1 MEAVT
6 EIHSNGYRVDIGVF
20 QGPLDLLLH
29 LIRKEEVD
37 IADIPIARIT
47 RQYLSYIELMQ
58 TLNLDVVGEY
68 ILMAATLIRI
78 KTRMLLPREE
88 TDADEID
95 PREELIMALM
105 EYKKYREA
113 GDILHERA
121 LIEERNFAP
130 AAPVEKP
137 EAVVDNLPATSLFD
151 LLTVFKEVMAASGK
165 ETAHNVDADEIKIE
179 DRLQWV
185 LQYLQRQS
193 SATFAKLFED
203 VGTRIAAVVTFIALL
218 ELVRS
223 RRIKIQQ
230 SVPFAELRV
239 YRGDRFGEPVRPIDL
254 VSTEQTTVELVE
266 Q

>member
-1 MEAVT
+1 MEA
-6 EIHSNGYRVDIGVF
+6 EIHSSNYRVDIGVF
-20 QGPLDLLLH
+20 QGPLDLLLY

-37 IADIPIARIT
+37 IADIPIAKIT

-78 KTRMLLPREE
+78 KTRMLLPKDEA
-88 TDADEID
+88 DPDEID

-113 GDILHERA
+113 SEILRERA
-121 LIEERNFAP
+121 LIEERNFVP
-130 AAPVEKP
+130 ATPVEKP
-137 EAVVDNLPATSLFD
+137 EAVIDNLPATSLFD
-151 LLTVFKEVMAASGK
+151 LLTVFKEVMAGSSK
-165 ETAHNVDADEIKIE
+165 ETSHDVAVEEIKIE
-179 DRLQWV
+179 DRAQWV

-193 SATFAKLFED
+193 SATFAQLFED
-203 VGTRIAAVVTFIALL
+203 IGTRIAAVVTFIALL

-230 SVPFAELRV
+230 SLPFAELRV
-239 YRGDRFGEPVRPIDL
+239 YRGDCFAEPLRPIDL
-254 VSTEQTTVELVE
+254 MSTEQTIPELVE

>member
-1 MEAVT
+1 MEA
-6 EIHSNGYRVDIGVF
+6 EIHSNKYRVDVGVF
-20 QGPLDLLLH
+20 QGPLDLLLY

-37 IADIPIARIT
+37 VVDIPIAKIT

-88 TDADEID
+88 TEADEID

-113 GDILHERA
+113 GDILRERA
-121 LIEERNFAP
+121 LIEERNFVP

-137 EAVVDNLPATSLFD
+137 EAVIDNLPATSLFD
-151 LLTVFKEVMAASGK
+151 LLTVFKEIMAVQGK
-165 ETAHNVDADEIKIE
+165 ETAHDVAAPEIKIE
-179 DRLQWV
+179 DRVQWV
-185 LQYLQRQS
+185 LQYMQRQS
-193 SATFAKLFED
+193 TATFAQLFED
-203 VGTRIAAVVTFIALL
+203 IGTRIAAVVTFIALL

-230 SVPFAELRV
+230 SLPFAELRV
-239 YRGDRFGEPVRPIDL
+239 YRGDCFGEPLRPIDMVL
-254 VSTEQTTVELVE
+254 TEQTTPELVE